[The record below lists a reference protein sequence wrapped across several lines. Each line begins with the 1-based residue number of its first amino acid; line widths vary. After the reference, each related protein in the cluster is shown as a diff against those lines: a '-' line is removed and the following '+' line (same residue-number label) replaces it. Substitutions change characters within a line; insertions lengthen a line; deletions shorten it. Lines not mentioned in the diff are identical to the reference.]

1 MSTRPGLARPRADRP
16 AQGTPLERGGADLT
30 KRRAPTLLV
39 IEHLDVIERVHL
51 IGRTQGRALAF
62 GVSPCAPAA
71 FVGVTLVLLA
81 AALVACLVPATR
93 AASVDPMV
101 ALRQD

>member
-1 MSTRPGLARPRADRP
+1 MISVAVAESLIRASESATTR
-16 AQGTPLERGGADLT
+16 
-30 KRRAPTLLV
+30 
-39 IEHLDVIERVHL
+39 IRVV
-51 IGRTQGRALAF
+51 F
-62 GVSPCAPAA
+62 GVSAFAPAA

>member
-1 MSTRPGLARPRADRP
+1 MR
-16 AQGTPLERGGADLT
+16 DL
-30 KRRAPTLLV
+30 V
-39 IEHLDVIERVHL
+39 
-51 IGRTQGRALAF
+51 F
-62 GVSPCAPAA
+62 GVSELAPTA
-71 FVGVTLVLLA
+71 FVAVTLTLLA